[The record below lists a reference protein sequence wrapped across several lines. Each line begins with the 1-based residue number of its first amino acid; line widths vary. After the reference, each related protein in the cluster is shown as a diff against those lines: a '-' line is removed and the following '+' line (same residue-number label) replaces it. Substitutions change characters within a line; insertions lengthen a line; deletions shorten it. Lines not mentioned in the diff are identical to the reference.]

1 MEQKQEK
8 FSTIGYIAA
17 ALGMCIGTG
26 NVWRFPRVC
35 AANGGGAFI
44 IAWTIAMLQYRS
56 FPQRWHSVKRRD
68 LDVSVLFVMQVE
80 RNIHGWDSL

>member
-1 MEQKQEK
+1 MEQKQQS

-26 NVWRFPRVC
+26 NVWRFPRIC

-44 IAWTIAMLQYRS
+44 LAWTIAMLI
-56 FPQRWHSVKRRD
+56 K
-68 LDVSVLFVMQVE
+68 
-80 RNIHGWDSL
+80 

>member
-1 MEQKQEK
+1 MEQKQQS

-26 NVWRFPRVC
+26 NVWRFPRIC

-44 IAWTIAMLQYRS
+44 LAELRKSTSQLS
-56 FPQRWHSVKRRD
+56 TLK
-68 LDVSVLFVMQVE
+68 
-80 RNIHGWDSL
+80 

>member
-35 AANGGGAFI
+35 GERRRSIYHSMDDCNAGICCTASF
-44 IAWTIAMLQYRS
+44 YRDGI
-56 FPQRWHSVKRRD
+56 R
-68 LDVSVLFVMQVE
+68 
-80 RNIHGWDSL
+80 

>member
-26 NVWRFPRVC
+26 
-35 AANGGGAFI
+35 I
-44 IAWTIAMLQYRS
+44 IAWTIAMLIFAVPLLS
-56 FPQRWHSVKRRD
+56 T
-68 LDVSVLFVMQVE
+68 
-80 RNIHGWDSL
+80 

>member
-44 IAWTIAMLQYRS
+44 LAWTIAMLIFAVPLLSTEIPDELLLCTSGILYEIRGKFS
-56 FPQRWHSVKRRD
+56 YH
-68 LDVSVLFVMQVE
+68 
-80 RNIHGWDSL
+80 I

>member
-26 NVWRFPRVC
+26 NVWRFPRIC
-35 AANGGGAFI
+35 AAN
-44 IAWTIAMLQYRS
+44 WRRS
-56 FPQRWHSVKRRD
+56 FYSGLDNCDAGFCCSASVDGNGDR
-68 LDVSVLFVMQVE
+68 
-80 RNIHGWDSL
+80 

>member
-17 ALGMCIGTG
+17 ALGMYVVLVMYG
-26 NVWRFPRVC
+26 RFPRVC

-44 IAWTIAMLQYRS
+44 
-56 FPQRWHSVKRRD
+56 
-68 LDVSVLFVMQVE
+68 
-80 RNIHGWDSL
+80 